1 MLFIAEIG
9 MNHNGNFDL
18 AFELIKQAKL
28 AGADIA
34 KFQLGWRDGDGEI
47 NQIDL
52 DILKKLN
59 KWCDYFEIEFMVSAF
74 TEKAFEMARKINSKR
89 YKIASRTV
97 KDNIDLVRKV
107 VNEGK
112 ETIIS
117 LGMWNYKEPPIQK
130 NNNIKYLWC
139 ISKYP
144 AEPWDLID
152 LPNDFKDSIYDG
164 YSDHTIGIETSLIA
178 IARGAKIVEKH
189 FTLDKSDTTIRDHS
203 LGAVPDEF
211 KMMVNLGRDIA
222 RKIEIGV

>member
-59 KWCDYFEIEFMVSAF
+59 KWCDYFEIEFLASTI
-74 TEKAFEMARKINSKR
+74 TEKAFELAKKINPKR

-130 NNNIKYLWC
+130 NDNIKYLWC
-139 ISKYP
+139 KSKYP

-152 LPNDFKDSIYDG
+152 LPNDFKDSLYDG
-164 YSDHTIGIETSLIA
+164 YSDHTVGIETSLIA
-178 IARGAKIVEKH
+178 IARGAKIIEKH
-189 FTLDKSDTTIRDHS
+189 FTLDKSDTTIRDHFLS
-203 LGAVPDEF
+203 STPDEF
-211 KMMVNLGRDIA
+211 KMMVNIGRDIA
-222 RKIEIGV
+222 RKIQIGV

>member
-59 KWCDYFEIEFMVSAF
+59 KWCDYFEIEFLASTI
-74 TEKAFEMARKINSKR
+74 TEKAFELAKKINPKR

-130 NNNIKYLWC
+130 NDNIKYLWC
-139 ISKYP
+139 KSKYP

-152 LPNDFKDSIYDG
+152 LPNDFKDSLYDG
-164 YSDHTIGIETSLIA
+164 YSDHTVGIETSLIA
-178 IARGAKIVEKH
+178 IARGAKIIEKH

-203 LGAVPDEF
+203 LSSTPDEF
-211 KMMVNLGRDIA
+211 KMMVNIGRDIA
-222 RKIEIGV
+222 RKIQIGV